1 MKVRY
6 STNWMGP
13 INKEWIEDNGDDWC
27 AGRIDVYGDD
37 VPEYTE
43 LGLNIMKSKDW
54 VRFTRWIEGITTPE
68 IWTTEQL
75 VQAYEFHNPKIVW
88 FGEKGDD

>member
-13 INKEWIEDNGDDWC
+13 ANLKWIEENGKDWSV
-27 AGRIDVYGDD
+27 GRIDVYGDD

-43 LGLNIMKSKDW
+43 LGLNMMKSKDW
-54 VRFTRWIEGITTPE
+54 VRFTRWLEGGFTTPE

-75 VQAYEFHNPKIVW
+75 VQAYEFNNPKITW
-88 FGEKGDD
+88 WEKK

>member
-6 STNWMGP
+6 SLNWMGP
-13 INKEWIEDNGDDWC
+13 INKAWIEKNGNGWSV
-27 AGRIDVYGDD
+27 GRIDVYGDD

-43 LGLNIMKSKDW
+43 LGLDMMKSKDW